1 MNLTVHQHITIQQLR
16 VNNITNSSVLQVGS
30 AGSIRALSHAY
41 EAPDSASGGLLAKS
55 ATLGLVPL
63 PNPS

>member
-16 VNNITNSSVLQVGS
+16 VDSVSNSSVLQVGS
-30 AGSIRALSHAY
+30 AGAIRALSQSY
-41 EAPDSASGGLLAKS
+41 EAPIASSGGLLSKA